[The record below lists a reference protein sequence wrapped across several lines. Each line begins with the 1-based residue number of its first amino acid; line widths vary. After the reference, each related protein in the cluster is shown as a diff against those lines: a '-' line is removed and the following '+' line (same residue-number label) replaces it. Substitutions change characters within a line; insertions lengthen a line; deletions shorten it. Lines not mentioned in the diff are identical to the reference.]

1 MEIYSLKLKSKRNSN
16 VFICETDLGLFDL
29 HSDIIV
35 KNSLK
40 IGSVDNEVFNNCL
53 EESSKMIA
61 FNLASKYVGNRLKTE
76 KQVKD
81 YLYKHEYKKDVVEYV
96 VNKLKE
102 YKVVD
107 DKNYAETYI
116 RTNPNFSK
124 NKLQQ
129 KLYGFGIKNENMENC
144 IAEVDDFESCL
155 KQSEKYLKNKI
166 LDKQTLDKLIRRLMG
181 LGYNWDTIKS
191 VLNKLKYEFED

>member
-16 VFICETDLGLFDL
+16 VFICETNLGAFDL

-35 KNSLK
+35 KNNLK
-40 IGSVDNEVFNNCL
+40 VGVFDDGVFHSSV

-81 YLYKHEYKKDVVEYV
+81 YFYKYEYKKDVVDYV

-102 YKVVD
+102 YKIID

-129 KLYGFGIKNENMENC
+129 KLYGFGVKNENMENC
-144 IAEVDDFESCL
+144 IAEVDDFESCFR
-155 KQSEKYLKNKI
+155 QAEKYLKNKV
-166 LDKQTLDKLIRRLMG
+166 LDKQNLDKLIRRLMG

-191 VLNKLKYEFED
+191 VLNKLKCELED